1 MVFKQLGFLLLIAS
15 FFTYSQAI
23 SRTKKAKRTLVSVE
37 TTKGEFQVELYNE
50 TPLHKDNFIKLADSG
65 FYEGILFHR
74 VINDFM
80 IQTGDP
86 ASKTAKPRQML
97 GQGGPGY
104 TLPAEIMPQYI
115 HKKGALAA
123 ARLSDAVNPR
133 KKSSGSQFYI
143 VEGTQVTDQE
153 LQGYEESFIANKK
166 NTLYSEFLDQK
177 KHSEIN
183 NLLTKNRTNQQVY
196 DSILNIVADSLSSE
210 LATIESMRYTQEQR
224 DAYRQYGGTP
234 HLDHEY
240 TVFGEV
246 VSGLNVIDSIA
257 VTQTDRMGRPVEDIK
272 ITKITVLK
280 RR

>member
-50 TPLHKDNFIKLADSG
+50 TPLHKNNFIKLADSG

-234 HLDHEY
+234 HLDLEY